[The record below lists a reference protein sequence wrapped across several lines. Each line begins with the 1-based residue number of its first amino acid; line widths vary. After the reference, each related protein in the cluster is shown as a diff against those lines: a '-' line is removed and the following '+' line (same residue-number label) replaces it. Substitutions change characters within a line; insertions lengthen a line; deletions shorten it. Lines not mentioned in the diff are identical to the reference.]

1 MVGPS
6 YPMIESEFPRGAEI
20 HVRDF
25 DSCSTWSAR
34 PIVRMSMRKQPH
46 VREHTRAMELHSD
59 RAFVDGME
67 RREHAR
73 YGVRALV
80 KFEWMDGGMLR
91 RGQGQTRDISSKGIF
106 IYSPS
111 GPPTKADLEVEVFL
125 SPVAGAVTKL
135 RISAKGLV
143 IRVEPATKFGEDG
156 GFAVL
161 NKSLILLNGA
171 PSED

>member
-1 MVGPS
+1 
-6 YPMIESEFPRGAEI
+6 
-20 HVRDF
+20 VR
-25 DSCSTWSAR
+25 
-34 PIVRMSMRKQPH
+34 VSMRKQSH
-46 VREHTRAMELHSD
+46 AREQWSMGLDRD
-59 RAFVDGME
+59 RAFVGGTE
-67 RREHAR
+67 RREHPR
-73 YGVRALV
+73 YSVRALV
-80 KFEWMDGGMLR
+80 DFEWMDDGMLR

-106 IYSPS
+106 VYSPS
-111 GPPTKADLEVEVFL
+111 EPPTKADLEVEVFL
-125 SPVAGAVTKL
+125 SPVAEAVTKL